1 MKFTSMITLATL
13 LASTNAYANTQKQG
27 QFFLNFG
34 AATNYYRYENEDARD
49 ELKPH
54 LENLLDDYD
63 LTGDDTDYLNTSLGL
78 GYYINNNL
86 AVRANYTT
94 GIELDWLD
102 LCFFDCKDNVFHE
115 SDASILTLDTIYHF
129 HHFNEAIS
137 VYGLLGLAVTRVS
150 TKLSYRNT
158 EDRNIIANEHTTNYG
173 ANIGLGLQYDF
184 AKNWAVKAGYSH
196 HTFLSMDKIYANLE
210 WRF

>member
-49 ELKPH
+49 ELKPE
-54 LENLLDDYD
+54 LKKLLDDYD
-63 LTGDDTDYLNTSLGL
+63 LMGDDTDYLNTSVGL
-78 GYYINNNL
+78 GYYIDNNF
-86 AVRANYTT
+86 AIRANYTV

-102 LCFFDCKDNVFHE
+102 ICLFDCKNDIHQS
-115 SDASILTLDTIYHF
+115 SDANILTLDAIYHF
-129 HHFNEAIS
+129 HHFNEAVS
-137 VYGLLGLAVTRVS
+137 VYGLVGLAVTRVT
-150 TKLSYRNT
+150 TKLSNRDRENPNT
-158 EDRNIIANEHTTNYG
+158 IANQETTNYG